1 MCPSK
6 YAASDLEGAETVDR
20 PERICRGRC
29 AAARAPHRRWLRRLV
44 ARQNAVKAVISIP
57 TDGCPG
63 RIRRRRVWSSPRGS
77 SKRHPP
83 QTSPDAVRADIDVLS
98 RGDLDRASPR
108 RRLDADVHRPWRFPS
123 FGLSLL
129 FQLFGL
135 SLVKLEDPL
144 ARKRLLEPVE
154 ELCGRIDLVVMLA
167 IGEDGHLVEV
177 FGEPGRTLWD
187 VDEPVFDHRR
197 LRVWPRRSERAAFQR
212 RYRASSHG
220 ERDAGSR
227 GRCWRYRR
235 VFRRE
240 AAGGRPC
247 PIRSARWVAPAGA
260 RREQE
265 RKVCGLSAGGEWIR
279 TSSTRARST

>member
-83 QTSPDAVRADIDVLS
+83 QTYPDAVRADIDVLS

-129 FQLFGL
+129 FQLFSL

-144 ARKRLLEPVE
+144 ARERLLEPVE
-154 ELCGRIDLVVMLA
+154 ELGGRIDLVVMLA

-177 FGEPGRTLWD
+177 FGEPRCTLWD
-187 VDEPVFDHRR
+187 VDKPVLDHRG
-197 LRVWPRRSERAAFQR
+197 LRVHPHDLVAVRLVAGDPVAAVGDQFLDQL
-212 RYRASSHG
+212 
-220 ERDAGSR
+220 
-227 GRCWRYRR
+227 
-235 VFRRE
+235 
-240 AAGGRPC
+240 
-247 PIRSARWVAPAGA
+247 SAR
-260 RREQE
+260 
-265 RKVCGLSAGGEWIR
+265 GLVLDQHRGGTVEVLLFAD
-279 TSSTRARST
+279 RALECRIFEPLAQPPH